1 MDCIIGVYPRVV
13 GISRYGFRVSEVL
26 LSNTRVIISRLFYF
40 NGDKNMKSKLLLA
53 LITVALAGT
62 ALAQVKPESAIK
74 FRQSGYSFMLW
85 NVTKLKGML
94 DNPES
99 FNKEQAVNAA
109 NAIQAIANSGMSALY
124 VPGSD
129 KGKGWEPTRVKAELF
144 TDKEG
149 VGKVAVAFNK
159 EANELAKVAATG
171 DAAALKVQLGK
182 LSEACKGCHD
192 KFREEE
198 HKH

>member
-1 MDCIIGVYPRVV
+1 MKKKVV
-13 GISRYGFRVSEVL
+13 LALVA
-26 LSNTRVIISRLFYF
+26 T
-40 NGDKNMKSKLLLA
+40 LLA
-53 LITVALAGT
+53 GSVI
-62 ALAQVKPESAIK
+62 AQVKPESAIK
-74 FRQSGYSFMLW
+74 YRQSGYAFMGW
-85 NVTKLKGML
+85 NMGKLKGML
-94 DNPES
+94 IDNPDS
-99 FNKEQAVNAA
+99 FNKDQAVAAA
-109 NAIQAIANSGMSALY
+109 NAIQAIANSGMGALY

-171 DAAALKVQLGK
+171 DAAALKVQFGK
-182 LSEACKGCHD
+182 VGESCKACHE